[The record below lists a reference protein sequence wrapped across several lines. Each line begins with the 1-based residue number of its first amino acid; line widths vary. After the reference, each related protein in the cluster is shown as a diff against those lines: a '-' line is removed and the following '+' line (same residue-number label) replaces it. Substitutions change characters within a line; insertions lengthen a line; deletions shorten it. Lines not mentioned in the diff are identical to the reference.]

1 MSQPS
6 ESSSISFKSLFDSA
20 LQEYRNQT
28 KIDLAEHPLAKK
40 LETCQSVDSIVAIL
54 QEQTL
59 IFGGFKDDGKIMR
72 FLGPIVDVL
81 YTLSNNTV
89 LGHVVGLIVHTK
101 SLILVLCS

>member
-6 ESSSISFKSLFDSA
+6 ESSYISFKSLFDSA

-28 KIDLAEHPLAKK
+28 KINLAEHPLAKK

-54 QEQTL
+54 QEQTQ

-72 FLGPIVDVL
+72 FLGPIVDNL
-81 YTLSNNTV
+81 TSCTR
-89 LGHVVGLIVHTK
+89 
-101 SLILVLCS
+101 SLITPFLATSSV